1 MKKIITLLV
10 TVIFSTLTL
19 FPTSIM
25 ASDFSNNPASSI
37 IQPRTDGYYFWDVES
52 KSKQGTTYGSWRL
65 GPQGAGPGTISVNK
79 EGDRQIGQNFFGPGE
94 LLQGKV
100 SAFRDSLARVRFPGA
115 DVQQHRAR
123 RGLIVANAP
132 VDVDTEQMRK
142 NAHKNSFLRDA
153 LRPLAGGR
161 AAVLFL
167 V

>member
-79 EGDRQIGQNFFGPGE
+79 EDTVTNTITGAYTS
-94 LLQGKV
+94 V
-100 SAFRDSLARVRFPGA
+100 SAISSYIGA
-115 DVQQHRAR
+115 SINKSQSYSVNYN
-123 RGLIVANAP
+123 LYN
-132 VDVDTEQMRK
+132 
-142 NAHKNSFLRDA
+142 
-153 LRPLAGGR
+153 
-161 AAVLFL
+161 
-167 V
+167 